1 MSTTTHHNHNSQ
13 QTLSF
18 QAEVKQVLHLMINN
32 LYSNKEIF
40 LRELISNAS
49 DAADKLKFEAL
60 SEPLLYENDS
70 DLKVWI
76 ELDKNAKTITIRDNG
91 IGMSMDEVINN
102 LGTIAKSGTKEFLS
116 KLTGDRAKD
125 SLLIGQFGVGFYS
138 SFIVANEVVVTTRKA
153 GLAHNK
159 GIMWSSKGDGEYQI
173 SEITKTARGT
183 EIILHLK
190 TEEEEFL
197 NGWHVRHVITKYS
210 DHISLPIVMHKEKS
224 INKDDKTDDKVID
237 LPEEEVI
244 NRATALWTLP
254 KQQIKEEQYIELYKH
269 IAHDFEDPIVWSH
282 NKVEG
287 KFEYTSLL
295 YIPKK
300 APFDLYHVAKP
311 KGLKLYV
318 KRVFIMDDAEQFL
331 PLYLRFVRGI
341 VDSNDLP
348 LNVSREILQNS
359 TVTAAIR
366 SSIIKKVLEMLENIA
381 DKDPTKYAGFW
392 QEFGQVLKEGIAEDF
407 TNRNKVAKLLRFSS
421 TYLDN
426 AKPYV
431 SLDDYI
437 SRLKPEQEHI
447 YYVIADSFEA
457 AKHSPHLEI
466 FRKRDIEVLL
476 LSDKIDEWMIS
487 HLTEYKNKK
496 LQSISKGG
504 LDLGKLESEQEKHDK
519 QKFSEEYKELIE
531 DIKKELSE
539 RVKEVRVTM
548 RLTDSP
554 ACIVADEHDVTPHME
569 RILKAA
575 GQVVPTSKPILEIN
589 PNHAMLKAMA
599 NVKLQDPKRFADF
612 SNLLL
617 DQAIL
622 AEGGQLKDPANF
634 VKKFNQI
641 LLEVVNF

>member
-1 MSTTTHHNHNSQ
+1 MEHIVQ
-13 QTLSF
+13 DQKQTLSF

-40 LRELISNAS
+40 LREIISNAS
-49 DAADKLKFEAL
+49 DAADKLRFEAL
-60 SEPLLYENDS
+60 SDPLLYENDS
-70 DLKVWI
+70 DLKVWVEI
-76 ELDKNAKTITIRDNG
+76 DKNAKTITIRDNG
-91 IGMSMDEVINN
+91 IGMSMEDVINN

-116 KLTGDRAKD
+116 KLTGDRSKD

-138 SFIVANEVVVTTRKA
+138 SFIVANEVVVTSRRA
-153 GLAHNK
+153 GAPRNQ
-159 GIMWSSKGDGEYQI
+159 GVIWSSKGDGEYQVAQV
-173 SEITKTARGT
+173 TKEQRGT
-183 EIILHLK
+183 EVVLHLK
-190 TEEEEFL
+190 SEEEEFL

-210 DHISLPIVMHKEKS
+210 DHISLPIVMYKEKS
-224 INKDDKTDDKVID
+224 VNKDDNQDDTVID

-244 NRATALWTLP
+244 NRATALWALP
-254 KQQIKEEQYIELYKH
+254 KQQIKEEQYRELYKH
-269 IAHDFEDPIVWSH
+269 IAHDFEDPISWSH

-300 APFDLYHVAKP
+300 APFDLYHIAKP

-359 TVTAAIR
+359 AVTAAIR
-366 SSIIKKVLEMLENIA
+366 GSLVKKVLEMLEHIA
-381 DKDPTKYAGFW
+381 EKDSAKYLDFW
-392 QEFGQVLKEGIAEDF
+392 KEFGQVLKEGPAEDF
-407 TNRNKVAKLLRFSS
+407 NNRSKIAKLLRFSS

-426 AKPYV
+426 PQPNV

-437 SRLKPEQEHI
+437 SRLKPEQEYI

-476 LSDKIDEWMIS
+476 FSDKIDEWMIS
-487 HLTEYKNKK
+487 HLSEYQNKK
-496 LQSISKGG
+496 LQSVSKGG
-504 LDLGKLESEQEKHDK
+504 LDLGKLESDQEKQQK
-519 QKFSEEYKELIE
+519 QKFSEDYKDLITDLQKELHE
-531 DIKKELSE
+531 K
-539 RVKEVRVTM
+539 VKEVRVTM
-548 RLTDSP
+548 RLIDSP

-575 GQVVPTSKPILEIN
+575 GQMVPTSKPILEIN
-589 PNHAMLKAMA
+589 PNHAMVSAMTNLKL
-599 NVKLQDPKRFADF
+599 KDPQRFADF
-612 SNLLL
+612 ASLLL

-622 AEGGQLKDPANF
+622 AEGGQLKDPASF
-634 VKKFNQI
+634 VKKFNQV
-641 LLEVVNF
+641 LLEIVA